1 MIVIAFNQQIDMIV
15 TKLFCLELIGIMGK
29 QNMWLFCT
37 SENNMTHW
45 FCVFLF
51 FFVIYEI

>member
-15 TKLFCLELIGIMGK
+15 TKLFCFELIGIMGK